1 MSWLR
6 RARRAPAP
14 DAFAHLDAAPELALR
29 DLRVTIDGRVLIERL
44 SLTAN
49 AGQLWCVVGPN
60 GAGKSTWLSVLAGLR
75 SEDGGS
81 VTLDG
86 VALADGRH
94 WRWRVVARFCRR
106 PCMTRSPSPCTKR

>member
-44 SLTAN
+44 S
-49 AGQLWCVVGPN
+49 
-60 GAGKSTWLSVLAGLR
+60 
-75 SEDGGS
+75 
-81 VTLDG
+81 
-86 VALADGRH
+86 
-94 WRWRVVARFCRR
+94 
-106 PCMTRSPSPCTKR
+106 

>member
-60 GAGKSTWLSVLAGLR
+60 GACLLYT
-75 SEDGGS
+75 
-81 VTLDG
+81 
-86 VALADGRH
+86 
-94 WRWRVVARFCRR
+94 
-106 PCMTRSPSPCTKR
+106 SPSPRDVEESRMPSSA